1 MITILCVA
9 AFTVPNTCDI
19 DISKFTVQEKLKQ
32 EICFTPV
39 THNHIKKPIS
49 IRRNKTPPLLKLKK
63 INIDL
68 SDEENDNSPCK
79 LENEISSETPPVS
92 HTKSV
97 RRKIFEEEYLENTNV
112 PNKKA
117 ISMENKSV
125 PVLDKGTDEEK
136 TKDTS
141 IKNVITKVAP
151 LVPDISDHLNKIAH
165 NLDVPV
171 TNETIEKLFDMVDNL
186 GINSRI
192 PQRRLRSKGVS
203 RLNVS
208 SSDAKVKDTIALF
221 KKIVISEV
229 ASNDDIL
236 NVKHTIPTIVID
248 NTETAATSHKYKQV
262 ENMIANEKKPKETA
276 VSNTESDISNV
287 NKSQTRVTRSTRSM
301 KSTAVNKTTVNPM
314 KKKSSIR

>member
-1 MITILCVA
+1 MIIILCVA
-9 AFTVPNTCDI
+9 AFTVPNACDI
-19 DISKFTVQEKLKQ
+19 DISKFTVKEKLKQ
-32 EICFTPV
+32 DTCFTPV

-63 INIDL
+63 INMDL

-79 LENEISSETPPVS
+79 LEDKCETPVS
-92 HTKSV
+92 HTKLV
-97 RRKIFEEEYLENTNV
+97 RRKIFEEEYLENANV
-112 PNKKA
+112 PNKEA
-117 ISMENKSV
+117 VSMEDKSV
-125 PVLDKGTDEEK
+125 SVLDKGSDEEK
-136 TKDTS
+136 IKETS
-141 IKNVITKVAP
+141 IKNIITKVVP

-171 TNETIEKLFDMVDNL
+171 TNETVEKLFEMVDNL

-203 RLNVS
+203 RSNVS
-208 SSDAKVKDTIALF
+208 SSNAKVKDTIALF
-221 KKIVISEV
+221 KKLVVSEV

-236 NVKHTIPTIVID
+236 NAKRTIPAIVID
-248 NTETAATSHKYKQV
+248 DTETAATSHKSKQV

-276 VSNTESDISNV
+276 VLNTESDISNV
-287 NKSQTRVTRSTRSM
+287 NKCQTRVTRSTRSM
-301 KSTAVNKTTVNPM
+301 KSTTVNKTTVTPM